1 MKMANENKFAKDSPA
16 EAATLDSTLKALLYK
31 LQNTPLQ
38 LDEIEE
44 ECVAIRE
51 KVSSTSADI
60 KKENIT
66 SLIQFLEKSTVRI
79 NEQLLSL
86 LEALIMK
93 QDNPDVFLSELLFSQ
108 CNNDSRIGGGLP
120 IIGIK

>member
-16 EAATLDSTLKALLYK
+16 EAETLDSTLKALLYK
-31 LQNTPLQ
+31 LQNTPLL
-38 LDEIEE
+38 LDEIEA

-60 KKENIT
+60 KKENII
-66 SLIQFLEKSTVRI
+66 SLIRFLEKSSIRI
-79 NEQLLSL
+79 NEQLFSL

-93 QDNPDVFLSELLFSQ
+93 QAHPMFFFQSFYFHRMNNPGNLQQIF
-108 CNNDSRIGGGLP
+108 
-120 IIGIK
+120 